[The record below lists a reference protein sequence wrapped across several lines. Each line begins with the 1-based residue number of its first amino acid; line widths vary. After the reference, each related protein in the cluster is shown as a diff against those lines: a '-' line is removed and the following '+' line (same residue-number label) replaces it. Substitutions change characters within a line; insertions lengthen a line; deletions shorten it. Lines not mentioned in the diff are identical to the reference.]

1 MIFNYK
7 RADNLY
13 VDQGLASSSSFFHL
27 RYETLHL
34 QD

>member
-13 VDQGLASSSSFFHL
+13 VDQGLASSFFHL